1 MSELRTNKIYPKDG
15 LPAGAVGGGI
25 IQIVKAEITTPTNQQ
40 PGSSSNTGWTDV
52 TPTATITPSSSS
64 NKVLIVP
71 SVTCI
76 TGDNNH
82 TRILLKRGSTSIR
95 IFNYYSSAG
104 AYSPMTFAA
113 WHLDS
118 PGTTS
123 ATTYKY
129 QIAAGANHT
138 QFMWN
143 YNGPDNTEP
152 LRLAQV
158 YLVEVSG

>member
-1 MSELRTNKIYPKDG
+1 MSELRTNKIIPRDG

-25 IQIVKAEITTPTNQQ
+25 IQIVKAEDTTSNQK

-52 TPTATITPSSSS
+52 TPVATITPQSAS

-71 SVTCI
+71 SVACI
-76 TGDNNH
+76 TGANDH
-82 TRILLKRGSTSIR
+82 TRILLLRGSTSIR
-95 IFNYYSSAG
+95 VFNYYSSN
-104 AYSPMTFAA
+104 AYAPMTFAA

-118 PGTTS
+118 PATTS
-123 ATTYKY
+123 ATTYKF